1 MNKINKI
8 NKTNKMNKHLQKI
21 TKKRKYKK
29 NNFTKRKKT
38 KYNKMKKFAKGK
50 RKYYELINN
59 DNKFQTIINSVSSS
73 GVYMPEFYK
82 FLYKRKHPNISEE
95 DLDEHMQNIS
105 IYNSRDDYKRD
116 KEQTKVSI
124 YFNRG
129 HWYTAI
135 NNNTF
140 DSFKSKIQVPRTN
153 SFCQS
158 YAIYLAVNDGNIG
171 EFQVEKYAINIQKMA
186 CLHLEFINS
195 IDEMDYNDFYNDFV
209 ETFKE
214 INNIENLNL
223 KPVKLE
229 TLKLY
234 LEEICNDI
242 NIANEFS
249 TSKEDFV

>member
-1 MNKINKI
+1 M

-29 NNFTKRKKT
+29 NNFTKI
-38 KYNKMKKFAKGK
+38 KKFTKGK
-50 RKYYELINN
+50 RKYYEMINN
-59 DNKFQTIINSVSSS
+59 ENKFQTIINSVSSS

-82 FLYKRKHPNISEE
+82 FLYKRKHENISEE
-95 DLDEHMQNIS
+95 ELDEHMNNVS
-105 IYNSRDDYKRD
+105 IYNSRDDYKKD

-129 HWYTAI
+129 HWYTSI

-158 YAIYLAVNDGNIG
+158 YAIYLAVNECNIG
-171 EFQVEKYAINIQKMA
+171 EFQVEKYAMNIQKMA
-186 CLHLEFINS
+186 CLHLEFIDS
-195 IDEMDYNDFYNDFV
+195 IHEMDYNDFYNDFV

-214 INNIENLNL
+214 INL

-234 LEEICNDI
+234 LQEICDDI
-242 NIANEFS
+242 KIANEFS